1 MYPQVIFE
9 KWNLKSCFQIN
20 LSWKWPKNTDSQF
33 RWKENAKLIHLW
45 NHYMYV

>member
-20 LSWKWPKNTDSQF
+20 LSWKWPKNTDSQI